1 MSVGPALSERAYFRT
16 VATSAIL
23 DVVTF
28 RKAQRNDVFR
38 AVEAGDLDPAECEF
52 GYGGHGAWLRHSLSN
67 SNLSISGDG
76 HDHYI
81 CRSQIGEDEPKQYGA
96 GNWEGVPP
104 LIRKWASD
112 VKRYAETSAQIPD
125 LWAELQRN
133 KEFLTDVRY
142 DNDENS
148 PFSPD
153 EQAEIAQRLRAI
165 KEDAQQKYS
174 LTDDQMERFTA
185 NLDKIEEAS
194 HRIGRKDWVLLFY
207 GALFSLVL
215 ANVLSSD
222 AVYHIL
228 GSFLQ
233 SLGYFFGIGGPPPPI
248 PPTA

>member
-1 MSVGPALSERAYFRT
+1 
-16 VATSAIL
+16 
-23 DVVTF
+23 VTF

-52 GYGGHGAWLRHSLSN
+52 GYGGHSAWLRHSPSN
-67 SNLSISGDG
+67 SDLGIGGDG

-104 LIRKWASD
+104 LIQQWASG
-112 VKRYAETSAQIPD
+112 VKRYAEISAQIPD

-133 KEFLTDVRY
+133 KEFLTDARY
-142 DNDENS
+142 DNDENM

-153 EQAEIAQRLRAI
+153 EQAVITQGLRAI
-165 KEDAQQKYS
+165 KEDSQQKYS
-174 LTDDQMERFTA
+174 LTDDQMEHFA
-185 NLDKIEEAS
+185 AKLDEIEEAS
-194 HRIGRKDWVLLFY
+194 RRIGRKDWVLLFY
-207 GALFSLVL
+207 GALFSLGIT
-215 ANVLSSD
+215 NVLSSD

-233 SLGYFFGIGGPPPPI
+233 SLGYFFGIGGPPPI
-248 PPTA
+248 PPIA